1 MKFYHATALANYK
14 KIKNEG
20 LRINQRGKNKYGLDH
35 KIDYAHIYGSEPKAS
50 HYRKKPCIHFTSKS
64 NVTFYSELIKDSFN
78 VGVKY
83 LEIDIDPEHY
93 DVETDPEDD
102 DSYICFDNI
111 PPECIKP
118 IELDQKEQ
126 CDLDSDESDSIHY
139 GMRTGR

>member
-35 KIDYAHIYGSEPKAS
+35 KVDYAEIYGSESEAS
-50 HYRKKPCIHFTSKS
+50 HYRKKPCIHFTKKS
-64 NVTFYSELIKDSFN
+64 NVNFYSELIKDSFN

-83 LEIDIDPEHY
+83 LEIDIDPDQY
-93 DVETDPEDD
+93 DVETDPEDN

-111 PPECIKP
+111 PPECIKS
-118 IELDQKEQ
+118 IELDQKKQ
-126 CDLDSDESDSIHY
+126 HDLDTDESDSIHY
-139 GMRTGR
+139 NFKCGR